1 MTLLID
7 AVTADPKDRRMMLVA
22 SDDKLKSIV
31 SRVLG
36 QSYLNL
42 VVGWPLRAVL
52 QPGMGFL
59 ADRLLQE
66 DPPHGPLT
74 QLAVSCVR
82 RELPYPRISLR
93 QANHPPFKFD
103 VGHVPEDGALYVQ
116 HPCFQDRYVPPAL
129 VNDLL
134 AREKLGAFRQI
145 AASLGAKEIRII
157 SGAVRSRDWRGKAT
171 IPLPDAA
178 SQIGLGA
185 RFDSQNSVIEEIY
198 ARYDKPRTP
207 PKVPSELEPWVE
219 MDPSLRAMKH
229 GRLQAR
235 LSEDAVSLEIREEI
249 GGMGRAAV
257 GLEKYGINVG
267 GRYKSVIH
275 SLWHYRVVYWP
286 TP

>member
-1 MTLLID
+1 MLAASPSTARAEQSWVGGDPLHPVGAACYEWERSRRAGGRISTFPVIALGTTNRVGRWSGRGSMTLLID

-145 AASLGAKEIRII
+145 AASLAAKR
-157 SGAVRSRDWRGKAT
+157 RSRCPMRRRRSDWERGS
-171 IPLPDAA
+171 I
-178 SQIGLGA
+178 A
-185 RFDSQNSVIEEIY
+185 RT
-198 ARYDKPRTP
+198 R
-207 PKVPSELEPWVE
+207 
-219 MDPSLRAMKH
+219 
-229 GRLQAR
+229 
-235 LSEDAVSLEIREEI
+235 
-249 GGMGRAAV
+249 
-257 GLEKYGINVG
+257 
-267 GRYKSVIH
+267 
-275 SLWHYRVVYWP
+275 
-286 TP
+286 